1 MKAEILLWA
10 PIILIALAS
19 IVKMMTE
26 NNNKNKKPWIRI
38 EEIKEN
44 E

>member
-1 MKAEILLWA
+1 MEIDVLLWV

-19 IVKMMTE
+19 ILKMMTE
-26 NNNKNKKPWIRI
+26 SNKENKKPWIRI
-38 EEIKEN
+38 EEIKDN

>member
-1 MKAEILLWA
+1 MKIEILLWA
-10 PIILIALAS
+10 TIILIALAS

-26 NNNKNKKPWIRI
+26 NNSKNKKPWIRI

>member
-1 MKAEILLWA
+1 MEIEILLWV

-26 NNNKNKKPWIRI
+26 SNKKNKKPWIRI

>member
-1 MKAEILLWA
+1 MEIEVLLWV

-19 IVKMMTE
+19 IFKMMTE
-26 NNNKNKKPWIRI
+26 SNKKPWIRI

>member
-1 MKAEILLWA
+1 MNTELLLWL
-10 PIILIALAS
+10 PIILLTLAS
-19 IVKMMTE
+19 LIKIF
-26 NNNKNKKPWIRI
+26 NKNKGKRKPWIRI

>member
-1 MKAEILLWA
+1 MEFEALLWV

-19 IVKMMTE
+19 IFKMMKE
-26 NNNKNKKPWIRI
+26 SNKKNKKPWIRI

>member
-1 MKAEILLWA
+1 MDIEILLWL
-10 PIILIALAS
+10 PIVLLTLAS
-19 IVKMMTE
+19 IIKIF
-26 NNNKNKKPWIRI
+26 NKNKGNRKPWIRI

>member
-1 MKAEILLWA
+1 MDIELLLWL
-10 PIILIALAS
+10 PIILLTLAS
-19 IVKMMTE
+19 IIKIF
-26 NNNKNKKPWIRI
+26 NKNIGNRKPWIRI

>member
-1 MKAEILLWA
+1 MKIEVLLWV

-19 IVKMMTE
+19 IFKMMIGS
-26 NNNKNKKPWIRI
+26 NKKNKKPWIRI

>member
-1 MKAEILLWA
+1 MEIEVLLWV

-26 NNNKNKKPWIRI
+26 SNNKNKKPWIRI
-38 EEIKEN
+38 EEIKDN

>member
-1 MKAEILLWA
+1 MDIELLLWL
-10 PIILIALAS
+10 PIILLTLAS
-19 IVKMMTE
+19 IIKII
-26 NNNKNKKPWIRI
+26 NKNKGNRKPWIRI

>member
-1 MKAEILLWA
+1 MKIEVLLWV

-19 IVKMMTE
+19 IAKMMTE
-26 NNNKNKKPWIRI
+26 SNTENKKPWIRI
-38 EEIKEN
+38 EEIKDN

>member
-1 MKAEILLWA
+1 MDIELFLWL
-10 PIILIALAS
+10 PIILLTLAS
-19 IVKMMTE
+19 IIKIF
-26 NNNKNKKPWIRI
+26 NKNKGNRKPWIRI

>member
-1 MKAEILLWA
+1 MDIELLLWL
-10 PIILIALAS
+10 PIVFLTLAS
-19 IVKMMTE
+19 IIKIF
-26 NNNKNKKPWIRI
+26 NKNKGNRKPWIRI

>member
-1 MKAEILLWA
+1 MEIEVLLWV

-26 NNNKNKKPWIRI
+26 NNNKSKKPWIRI

>member
-1 MKAEILLWA
+1 MKTEFLLWL
-10 PIILIALAS
+10 PIVLLALAS
-19 IVKMMTE
+19 IVKMFANSE
-26 NNNKNKKPWIRI
+26 RSSRKPWIRI

>member
-1 MKAEILLWA
+1 MEIEVLLWA

-26 NNNKNKKPWIRI
+26 SNNKNKKPWIRI
-38 EEIKEN
+38 EEIKDN

>member
-19 IVKMMTE
+19 IVKIMTE